1 MRKLSK
7 GRIRISSKIRERE
20 REDCRAELLKK
31 TCKLLFMVGYIAKS
45 GSGSE
50 GEDPLFC
57 LFHQPP
63 VYNFRIVYILTK
75 VPSFI
80 PWFLSL

>member
-20 REDCRAELLKK
+20 REKIAELNYLKK

-80 PWFLSL
+80 P